1 MKKKKNSGNVENNSA
16 EDENMTYRK
25 YIAAT
30 LSKFDGYHKS
40 LAKMKISQVLF
51 EVESGFL
58 HSCPAMDHPVTS
70 VHSVAGSID

>member
-1 MKKKKNSGNVENNSA
+1 MKKDSGNVQNNSG
-16 EDENMTYRK
+16 EDENMTYGK
-25 YIAAT
+25 YTAAT

-58 HSCPAMDHPVTS
+58 HICPPMDHPVTS
-70 VHSVAGSID
+70 IHSVAGSID